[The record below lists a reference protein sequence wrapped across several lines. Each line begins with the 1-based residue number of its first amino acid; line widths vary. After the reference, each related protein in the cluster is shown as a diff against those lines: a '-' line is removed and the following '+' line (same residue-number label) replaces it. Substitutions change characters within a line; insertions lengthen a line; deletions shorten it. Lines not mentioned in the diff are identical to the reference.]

1 MLQALILYEEALD
14 ADTTQNQT
22 AYSNYFSD
30 SKDSAELEAD
40 IANFQSAKEA
50 ALWTMR
56 VYSEPGNKAS
66 QAEKNATKAAYNHAA
81 AGLRDAQ
88 EELRQ
93 LHEFNER
100 SAQHFTETASLQGTV
115 MSALSQISTQFSSFS
130 AGSGFTDFVNKTP
143 DWAKTVNSEW
153 EKRTK
158 VNDRLKAVNQKLKNG
173 EPLTDK
179 DIKAIRAYQD
189 RYPSKELPSEL
200 KEALL
205 QYDHH
210 EQEVSNNFDIVVDKA
225 EKSAQELS
233 EQTGISY
240 EDALNYL
247 LTGKV
252 GSRMKAIVNS
262 SKVIGET
269 LKNGRKEF
277 LENKYVKASNIV
289 VDKVGNVK
297 VGNKMLYNK
306 ETGHVYDANGNRVKR
321 GRLPHGQTESSKY
334 KKAVMEGIDPDRTYV
349 GKERG
354 FNAEGLKTAG
364 TSAKIAAKEATK
376 FWDDF
381 DWRKTNIEGVGKAG
395 KALKGLGLISSAI
408 EVTGN
413 VKENFIDD
421 KASSVSEKI
430 RNFTADQGG
439 DIVTGVASASAGAA
453 IGAAAGTLIP
463 IPGVGTV
470 VGAAVGYGV
479 GKLLDMKFSLGG
491 SKKESISDRI
501 KGGIKGLLGG

>member
-14 ADTTQNQT
+14 ADTTQNET
-22 AYSNYFSD
+22 AYSSYFSD

-40 IANFQSAKEA
+40 IADFQSAKEA

-66 QAEKNATKAAYNHAA
+66 QAEKNATKAAYNDAA

-130 AGSGFTDFVNKTP
+130 AGSGFTTFVNKTP

-158 VNDRLKAVNQKLKNG
+158 VNDRFKAVNQKLKNG

-225 EKSAQELS
+225 
-233 EQTGISY
+233 
-240 EDALNYL
+240 
-247 LTGKV
+247 
-252 GSRMKAIVNS
+252 
-262 SKVIGET
+262 
-269 LKNGRKEF
+269 
-277 LENKYVKASNIV
+277 
-289 VDKVGNVK
+289 
-297 VGNKMLYNK
+297 
-306 ETGHVYDANGNRVKR
+306 AN
-321 GRLPHGQTESSKY
+321 
-334 KKAVMEGIDPDRTYV
+334 
-349 GKERG
+349 
-354 FNAEGLKTAG
+354 
-364 TSAKIAAKEATK
+364 
-376 FWDDF
+376 
-381 DWRKTNIEGVGKAG
+381 G
-395 KALKGLGLISSAI
+395 KALTDQDVAVLAEYSEMYPNRELDIQTREALNKYFGIKDSEKAVEAMSQSGSIYDYFNIYKAVVVEAIAGSEKAVEFSKAFKAKDFSKFMDISEDVMQNSEWLKSFSKVNDVIGGKG
-408 EVTGN
+408 VT
-413 VKENFIDD
+413 IDD
-421 KASSVSEKI
+421 VKSGWSALKLGKKPGGLTVSNTAKSVGI
-430 RNFTADQGG
+430 LGGTTALLDGIG
-439 DIVTGVASASAGAA
+439 TYMDRKDKYGVTSAAIDGVAHTGTAVGSMYVGSIIGSA
-453 IGAAAGTLIP
+453 IP
-463 IPGVGTV
+463 IPVVGTV
-470 VGAAVGYGV
+470 AGAVGGY
-479 GKLLDMKFSLGG
+479 LA
-491 SKKESISDRI
+491 
-501 KGGIKGLLGG
+501 GGIVNTLYDGFAHDDWDLDNFKIW